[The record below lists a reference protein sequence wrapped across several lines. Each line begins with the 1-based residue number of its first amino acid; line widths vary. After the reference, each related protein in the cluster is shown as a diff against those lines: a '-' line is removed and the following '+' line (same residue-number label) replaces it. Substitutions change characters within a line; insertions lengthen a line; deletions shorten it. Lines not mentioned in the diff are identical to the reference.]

1 MSTEV
6 RTLPVFS
13 FEAETDAAAP
23 APSGEAAVA
32 AHAQV
37 IDAEALQHIRRAVE
51 AAEEAT
57 YHWIIETDEIQW
69 SSNIEAV
76 LHCKPDQVPT
86 GRAYANLLDGEST
99 ASRYETIMLDQS
111 SDNGSGVSFQIE
123 CFFKPE
129 GRASRRGFWLEDKG
143 KWFSGKNGRPAEA
156 YGAIRRIDDRHN
168 REEHLSFLGSYDPLT
183 GMMSRGRLTEALGE
197 TIVNAYRE
205 QQDCAFLIAA
215 VNNLAVVNEAYGYE
229 VADEVIAAMGKRLR
243 QMVRAGDAIAR
254 YSGSKFG
261 IILADCNGDELEV
274 AIERFVNIARES
286 VIETEHGP
294 VWAMLSIGAVV
305 VPTNAHNATI
315 ALARAEEALTEA
327 RRLPSDGSVI
337 YQPSSK
343 RLAERGWNAKS
354 AAEIVRS
361 LKDDQFKL
369 GFQPIV
375 DSRTREIVFHEALLR
390 MTDDENRMI
399 TAAHLIPVAE
409 KLGLVRLIDRAV
421 AQKAIAALHRHP
433 QACLSINVS
442 GLTATDPRW
451 FNQLIA
457 IISANQSVAER
468 LVIEITETIALGNIK
483 ETLGFVEA
491 LRNIGCSVAIDDFG
505 AGFTSFRNL
514 RDLPVNIVKLDG
526 SFCRNLKENS
536 ANQYLVQTLTDLG
549 HKFGLK
555 VIAEWVETREDADI
569 LTKCRVDC
577 LQGYHFGVPS
587 FTLPWPETG
596 QPNFTNFIVP
606 ESQRVKLEGPEDAL
620 QLELA
625 DAKGQLMATLDTS
638 AQDANEDLGEE
649 LSRLRLAI
657 QSLDK
662 HFRE

>member
-1 MSTEV
+1 MSTETK
-6 RTLPVFS
+6 TLPVFS
-13 FEAETDAAAP
+13 FQADESAAAQ
-23 APSGEAAVA
+23 APPSEDAVA
-32 AHAQV
+32 AHASV
-37 IDAEALQHIRRAVE
+37 IDAEALQHIRRAIE

-57 YHWIIETDEIQW
+57 YHWVIETDEIQW
-69 SSNIEAV
+69 SPNIEAV
-76 LHCKPDQVPT
+76 LHCEQDRLRS
-86 GRAYANLLDGEST
+86 GRAYANFLDGENT

-111 SDNGSGVSFQIE
+111 SDKGSGVAFQIE
-123 CFFKPE
+123 YFFKPE
-129 GRASRRGFWLEDKG
+129 GRAGRRGFWLEDKG
-143 KWFSGKNGRPAEA
+143 KWFVGRNGRPAEV
-156 YGAIRRIDDRHN
+156 YGTVRKVDDRHS
-168 REEHLSFLGSYDPLT
+168 REERLNFLGSYDPLT
-183 GMMSRGRLTEALGE
+183 GMMSRGNLTEALGE

-243 QMVRAGDAIAR
+243 QMVRTGDAIAR

-261 IILADCNGDELEV
+261 IILANCNGEELQA
-274 AIERFVNIARES
+274 AIDRFVNIARES

-305 VPTNAHNATI
+305 VPTNAHNANT
-315 ALARAEEALTEA
+315 AMARAEEALTEA
-327 RRLPSDGSVI
+327 KRLPSDGYVI
-337 YQPSSK
+337 FQPSSK
-343 RLAERGWNAKS
+343 RSAERGLNAKS
-354 AAEIVRS
+354 AAEIVKG

-375 DSRTREIVFHEALLR
+375 DAKTREIVLHEALLR
-390 MTDDENRMI
+390 MTDADHKMI
-399 TAAHLIPVAE
+399 SAAHLIPIAE

-421 AQKAIAALHRHP
+421 AQKAIATLHRFP
-433 QACLSINVS
+433 QACVSINVS

-457 IISANQSVAER
+457 IIAANQSVAER

-483 ETLGFVEA
+483 ETFGFVEA

-526 SFCRNLKENS
+526 SFCRNLRENS
-536 ANQYLVQTLTDLG
+536 TNQYLVQTLTDLG
-549 HKFGLK
+549 HKFGLQ

-569 LTKCRVDC
+569 LSKCQVDY
-577 LQGYHFGVPS
+577 LQGYHFGAPS
-587 FTLPWPETG
+587 LTLPWPETG
-596 QPNFTNFIVP
+596 QQNFANFVVP
-606 ESQRVKLEGPEDAL
+606 ETQQVKLEGPEDAL

-625 DAKGQLMATLDTS
+625 TAKDKLMATLEAST
-638 AQDANEDLGEE
+638 QDAGPGLSEE
-649 LSRLRLAI
+649 LSRLQLAI

-662 HFRE
+662 HFRG